1 VDDLDR
7 IARAHMAQQ
16 VREVAETQ
24 ATLARLWDLTLDPS
38 DIDGSF
44 QVFQSRASALIKG
57 SRSRGE
63 LTAQQ
68 YYQAQK
74 VLAGFATPAPMVDL
88 QPEGARANRN
98 ALHATSVAKAKAAI
112 ARGEAPEVALQAAKA
127 AMLRSAKRRI
137 LEAPRKRLIAL
148 SAEDDDAVGWARV
161 SDASPCYFCAM
172 LVSRG
177 PVYTGVTAKF
187 RAHDGCGCSARP
199 VMRGDSAGG
208 WSEDARALRKLW
220 DDPGEY
226 GGEPGSGFD
235 WRSAYARARADPKS
249 ALNTATANTLAL
261 AA

>member
-1 VDDLDR
+1 VDDLDL

-16 VREVAETQ
+16 VREVAQTQ

-44 QVFQSRASALIKG
+44 ARFQGRASALIKAARG
-57 SRSRGE
+57 RGE

-74 VLAGFATPAPMVDL
+74 LLAGFETAAPLVDM
-88 QPEGARANRN
+88 QPDGARANRN

-112 ARGEAPEVALQAAKA
+112 ARGENPDVALEAAKA

-148 SAEDDDAVGWARV
+148 SDEDDDALGWARV

-199 VMRGDSAGG
+199 VMKGDRSGG

-235 WRSAYARARADPKS
+235 WRSAYNRARTDPKS
-249 ALNTATANTLAL
+249 ALNAATANTLTL